1 MPRRRFITV
10 AIQYLMQ
17 GARQHSRARL
27 ISVLCGAALISI
39 SALTI
44 WPGCASIPYKTIRKP
59 FNGRTTQ
66 DFDFLKAGKLTRAE
80 MIRKLGEPDG
90 YYPELKVACYRINEV
105 ERRRLFLAFFILP
118 MGTERETAGADV
130 AFVQFDEDDRAQ
142 RVAVDWAR
150 RADRLNGLQL
160 EAATWAAS
168 KKK

>member
-1 MPRRRFITV
+1 
-10 AIQYLMQ
+10 MQ
-17 GARQHSRARL
+17 GARHHRRARL

-39 SALTI
+39 LALTI

-105 ERRRLFLAFFILP
+105 TRLRLFLAFFILP
-118 MGTERETAGADV
+118 MGTEREAAGADV

-142 RVAVDWAR
+142 RVAVAWVR
-150 RADRLNGLQL
+150 RVDGPYGLDR
-160 EAATWAAS
+160 EAKAWAAS
-168 KKK
+168 KKE

>member
-1 MPRRRFITV
+1 
-10 AIQYLMQ
+10 MQ
-17 GARQHSRARL
+17 GARHHRRARL

-39 SALTI
+39 LALTI

-118 MGTERETAGADV
+118 MGIERETNGADL
-130 AFVQFDEDDRAQ
+130 ALVQFDEDDRAQ
-142 RVAVDWAR
+142 RFAISWVRQVIG
-150 RADRLNGLQL
+150 LNDLQL
-160 EAATWAAS
+160 EATAWAAS
-168 KKK
+168 AKK